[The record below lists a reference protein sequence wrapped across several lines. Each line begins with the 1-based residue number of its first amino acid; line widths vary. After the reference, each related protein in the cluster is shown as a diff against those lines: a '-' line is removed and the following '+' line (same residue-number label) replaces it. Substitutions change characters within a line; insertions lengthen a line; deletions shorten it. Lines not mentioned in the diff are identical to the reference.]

1 MVATVPVMSRV
12 KMKVLVASSSGIN
25 VVAVNVSIQIEKLIT
40 AIIPSNNHFIV
51 FIVKFEQELPIPKMS
66 YYCRYYS

>member
-40 AIIPSNNHFIV
+40 TIIPSNKKYLIILLF
-51 FIVKFEQELPIPKMS
+51 L
-66 YYCRYYS
+66 